1 MNSFFQYIFTRYFT
15 YIMLGLCTVFEGLLG
30 KVIRKAD
37 PCQYLDSSTVPID
50 ERLYNKKDRGA
61 HQHKQNKAF

>member
-15 YIMLGLCTVFEGLLG
+15 YIMLDLCTVFEGLLG

-37 PCQYLDSSTVPID
+37 TLPIP
-50 ERLYNKKDRGA
+50 
-61 HQHKQNKAF
+61 